1 MTRLVS
7 MTDMLQKGL
16 KGHYAIGQFNI
27 NNLEWTQAVLTAAQ
41 EEKSPV
47 ILGVSEGAAKYM
59 GGFKVVAAMVE
70 ALMETMDITV
80 PVALH
85 LDHGSSL
92 ENCTAAIDAGFSS
105 VMIDNSKFPIDENI
119 QATKAVV
126 EYAHSKGASVE
137 AEVGSVGGEEDGVTG
152 GVIYADAQ
160 ECKRMVEEAGIDA
173 LAAALGSVHG
183 NYDGEPVLGF
193 DEMKEISELTGAPL
207 VLHGGSGIPEH
218 QIKKAIE
225 YGHTKINVNTE
236 LQQVWAKK
244 TREVIANDEKV
255 YDPRKIIG
263 PGKEDITA
271 TTKAKMREFGSSG
284 QA

>member
-105 VMIDNSKFPIDENI
+105 VMIDNSKFPIEENI
-119 QATKAVV
+119 QATKSVV

-137 AEVGSVGGEEDGVTG
+137 AEVGSVGGTEDGVTG
-152 GVIYADAQ
+152 GVLYADAQ

-183 NYDGEPVLGF
+183 DYDGEPVLGF

-207 VLHGGSGIPEH
+207 VLHGGSGIPEF

-244 TREVIANDEKV
+244 TREVIANNATV
-255 YDPRKIIG
+255 YDPRKIVG

>member
-7 MTDMLQKGL
+7 MTEMLNKAL
-16 KGHYAIGQFNI
+16 KDKYAVGQFNI
-27 NNLEWTQAVLTAAQ
+27 NNLEWTQAILQAAQ
-41 EEKSPV
+41 EEQSPV

-59 GGFKVVAAMVE
+59 GGFKVVTAMVN
-70 ALMETMDITV
+70 ALIETMDITV

-92 ENCTAAIDAGFSS
+92 EKCRAAIDAGFSS
-105 VMIDNSKFPIDENI
+105 VMIDNSKFPIEDNI
-119 QATKAVV
+119 KATREVV

-152 GVIYADAQ
+152 GVIYANPE
-160 ECKRMVEEAGIDA
+160 ECKRMVEEAKIDA

-183 NYDGEPVLGF
+183 AYVGEPKLGF
-193 DEMKEISELTGAPL
+193 DEMKEISELTGVPL
-207 VLHGGSGIPEH
+207 VLHGGSGIPTH
-218 QIKKAIE
+218 QIKQAIE

-236 LQQVWAKK
+236 LQQVW
-244 TREVIANDEKV
+244 TQRVREILETDKKV

-263 PGKEDITA
+263 PGKEDIMNVV
-271 TTKAKMREFGSSG
+271 KSKMREFGSSN

>member
-1 MTRLVS
+1 MSRLVS
-7 MTDMLQKGL
+7 MTDMLNKAL
-16 KGHYAIGQFNI
+16 EEKYAVGQFNI
-27 NNLEWTQAVLTAAQ
+27 NNLEWTQAILQAAQ

-59 GGFKVVAAMVE
+59 GGFKVVSAMVN
-70 ALMETMDITV
+70 ALLETMDITV

-92 ENCTAAIDAGFSS
+92 ETTTAAINAGFSS
-105 VMIDNSKFPIDENI
+105 VMIDNSKFPIEENI
-119 QATKAVV
+119 AATRQVV

-160 ECKRMVEEAGIDA
+160 ECLRMVQEAKIDA

-183 NYDGEPVLGF
+183 DYDGEPKLGF

-207 VLHGGSGIPEH
+207 VLHGGSGIPTH

-236 LQQVWAKK
+236 LQQVWTRR

-263 PGKEDITA
+263 PGKENITE
-271 TTKAKMREFGSSG
+271 TTKAKMREFGSSNK
-284 QA
+284 A

>member
-1 MTRLVS
+1 
-7 MTDMLQKGL
+7 MLQKGL

-119 QATKAVV
+119 QATKTVV

-236 LQQVWAKK
+236 LQQVWTKK
-244 TREVIANDEKV
+244 TREVIANNEKV

>member
-41 EEKSPV
+41 EEQSPV

-70 ALMETMDITV
+70 ALMETMAITV

-105 VMIDNSKFPIDENI
+105 VMIDNSKFPIEENI
-119 QATKAVV
+119 QATKSVV

-137 AEVGSVGGEEDGVTG
+137 AEVGSVGGTEDGVTG
-152 GVIYADAQ
+152 GVLYANAQ

-183 NYDGEPVLGF
+183 DYEGEPVLGF

-207 VLHGGSGIPEH
+207 VLHGGSGIPEF

-244 TREVIANDEKV
+244 TREVITNNATV
-255 YDPRKIIG
+255 YDPRKIVG